1 MAVDGGT
8 WELALN
14 AVALA
19 TGIAGGMLGY
29 FLLSKPGKEREER
42 LEKSQ
47 AYLQLELASIEVFKY
62 KAAHW
67 YSMDWAV
74 RGRNPEEWPIERIRE
89 EVDQYFYQCL
99 NLFEIAS
106 RFRNEGVIVPEIYAS
121 WVAWFFE
128 TLEFPYFRAQWT
140 GAYRDNYTREV
151 RDIFDAGVRL
161 RWNDVEDE
169 NVLREAFYGKVGDIV
184 ECEQIRGWRVEV
196 PVAGESKAAKA
207 ERHAEGLS
215 FAWDHGLHAAEAA
228 AFAARVIGAQPSY
241 ISHGEI
247 QTGLTTSDGFHWMD
261 GLEQR
266 YAEDFASP
274 DGREMLIARDSA
286 GAIVGI
292 GILNPELDGPV
303 PYGVIED
310 MAVEPNLRGAGIG
323 HALVERLAE
332 RARERY
338 CDWVFLE
345 SGLGNEAAHRFFER
359 EGFTMTSHVFARRL
373 D

>member
-1 MAVDGGT
+1 MAADGGT

-14 AVALA
+14 VLTLA
-19 TGIAGGMLGY
+19 TGIAGGVLSY

-67 YSMDWAV
+67 YSMNWAQG
-74 RGRNPEEWPIERIRE
+74 GRNVEERPLEQMRE

-106 RFRNEGVIVPEIYAS
+106 RFRNEGVIEAEIYAS

-128 TLEFPYFRAQWT
+128 TLEFPYFRGQWRT
-140 GAYRDNYTREV
+140 AYRDNYTKEV
-151 RDIFDAGVRL
+151 REIFDAGVAL
-161 RWNDVEDE
+161 RWENVEDE
-169 NVLREAFYGKVGDIV
+169 NILREAFYGKVGDIIG
-184 ECEQIRGWRVEV
+184 CEEIRGWRVEV
-196 PVAGESKAAKA
+196 PGGDEPKAPRVEQGGESI
-207 ERHAEGLS
+207 S
-215 FAWDHGLHAAEAA
+215 FAWDRGLHAAEAA

-247 QTGLTTSDGFHWMD
+247 QTGLTTSDGFHWID

-266 YAEDFASP
+266 YAEDFAAP
-274 DGREMLIARDSA
+274 GQREMLIARDSA

-292 GILNPELDGPV
+292 GILNTELGGPV

-310 MAVEPNLRGAGIG
+310 MAVEPRMRGSGIG
-323 HALVERLAE
+323 HRLVERLIE
-332 RARERY
+332 RAREHR
-338 CDWVFLE
+338 CAWVFLE
-345 SGLGNEAAHRFFER
+345 SGLGNESAHLFFER